1 MSFFTQFSGGPA
13 RVTEYTSGSGNFT
26 PLSTTN
32 SYARVTI
39 VAAGGGGGGGYFVGN
54 NGAGA
59 GGGGGGGGTKIFE
72 MKLNESS
79 YSYAVG
85 AGGTGGTAG
94 ASPSTPGGNGS
105 EGSISRFS
113 NIIVMAGGGGGG
125 GTSANTQGNGGAS
138 GYGDYQWIT
147 DGPSQYIIPAGVNS
161 GGRGGA
167 GAARGTAVGFVIGTN
182 TASQVTNTLLLNT
195 FVGQASVGPSV
206 NPGWINGT
214 KGGCGGDSAYG
225 KGADSPT
232 TNPSTPGTTPN
243 VGYGGGGS
251 GGCSQRSGPV
261 GAGGTGKG
269 GYILIEEYVF

>member
-13 RVTEYTSGSGNFT
+13 RITEYTSGSGNFT

-39 VAAGGGGGGGYFVGN
+39 VAAGGGGGGGFYSGN
-54 NGAGA
+54 LGSGA

-85 AGGTGGTAG
+85 AGGAGGTAG
-94 ASPSTPGGNGS
+94 VSPSAGGNGS
-105 EGSISRFS
+105 DGSISRFS
-113 NIIVMAGGGGGG
+113 NIIVMAGGGGSGG
-125 GTSANTQGNGGAS
+125 PTANTQGNGGAS
-138 GYGDYQWIT
+138 GYGDYQWIIS
-147 DGPSQYIIPAGVNS
+147 GPSQFIIPAGVNS

-167 GAARGTAVGFVIGTN
+167 GASRGTAVGFVIGTN
-182 TASQVTNTLLLNT
+182 TASQVTNTLLVNT
-195 FVGQASVGPSV
+195 FVGQAVLGAVSS
-206 NPGWINGT
+206 PGWTNGN

-225 KGADSPT
+225 KGADGPD

-243 VGYGGGGS
+243 EGYGGGGS
-251 GGCSQRSGPV
+251 GGCSARVASA